1 MSDPTKDLCL
11 LEELELSH
19 RLLIAGL
26 GNLQEIDMEND
37 FYHLPHQ
44 LLASGLERLT
54 KCYIC
59 LVYEAR
65 NGNYPTFRFVK
76 QLGHDLTSLKDTIV
90 SDFYSTNSRPIL
102 QTELDFITSNT
113 DLQKAIHVLS
123 EFGKFA
129 CYYNLDVVTGNQNL
143 PIDPT
148 HEWAALENSI
158 EDITPYLGEE
168 NIEALH
174 RDYYPRVH
182 AKIIAKLERFV
193 RAIAFQFT
201 LGNHGGKLQQ
211 YSVTYTSFRN
221 LRDEE
226 LGKTDYRRSVQILK
240 QDEHKWVRRSS
251 EELAASPWPNQQIL
265 KSEFT
270 RDWPFRADEVT
281 IECRDSMIFVINIGG
296 FDFALNGIAAGHLK
310 LPFPHEAGEA
320 ILGKS
325 VGPFIDLAR
334 ELDNQQGA

>member
-1 MSDPTKDLCL
+1 MSDVIRELCL
-11 LEELELSH
+11 LDELALSH
-19 RLLIAGL
+19 KLIVAGF
-26 GNLQEIDMEND
+26 GDLQEIDLENN

-44 LLASGLERLT
+44 LLASGLERLA

-65 NGNYPTFRFVK
+65 NASYPTFQFIK

-90 SDFYSTNSRPIL
+90 RDFYSTNSPPIL

-113 DLQKAIHVLS
+113 DLQKTISILS

-129 CYYNLDVVTGNQNL
+129 RYYNLDVVTGNQNL

-148 HEWAALENSI
+148 QEWEALESSI
-158 EDITPYLGEE
+158 EDVAPYLGGE
-168 NIEALH
+168 NVEALY

-182 AKIIAKLERFV
+182 AKIIATLERFV

-201 LGNHGGKLQQ
+201 LGGHGGKLQQ
-211 YSVTYTSFRN
+211 YSTTYSSFRN

-240 QDEHKWVRRSS
+240 QDEHNWARRSS
-251 EELAASPWPNQQIL
+251 EELAASPWPWQQIL

-270 RDWPFRADEVT
+270 GDWPFRADEVT
-281 IECRDSMIFVINIGG
+281 IECRDSMILVINIRG

-325 VGPFIDLAR
+325 VGPFIDRAR
-334 ELDNQQGA
+334 ELGNQQGL